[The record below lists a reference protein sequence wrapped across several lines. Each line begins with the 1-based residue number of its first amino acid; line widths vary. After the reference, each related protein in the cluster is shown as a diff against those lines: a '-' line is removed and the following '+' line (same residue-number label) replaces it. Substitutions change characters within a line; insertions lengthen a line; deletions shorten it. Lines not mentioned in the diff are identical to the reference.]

1 MSERK
6 KVVILGATGSIGES
20 ALKVLRKHAD
30 RLELVGIAANTNF
43 EKLAPIARE
52 FGARHV
58 ALYDEGAWQAA
69 RASGLFAAET
79 EFHGGPTGLQE
90 LAALPECDLA
100 LIAVVGTRGLQ
111 PALKAIEA
119 GKTLAVASKE
129 ILVLAGKFVMEAARK
144 AGVPILPVDSEH
156 SAIFQCLEGAPACHV
171 DKLILTGSGGA
182 FRELPLDRFA
192 EVTVAQAL
200 KHPIWDM
207 GPKVTL
213 DSATMANKGLEMI
226 EARWLFG
233 VEPRQIDVVIHPQ
246 SIVHSMVQ
254 FVDGSILAQLSPPD
268 MTFAIQHALLHPDR
282 RPGVAKTLDFSQ
294 AMQLDFR
301 APDLRRYPCLAL
313 ARQAMDACGDAP
325 GVFNAAN
332 EIAVEAFV
340 AGKIR
345 FVQIPAIIEK
355 TLDSAAGAEPSSLD
369 EVLESDRRARER
381 AAAFVEALAL

>member
-1 MSERK
+1 MPARK

-58 ALYDEGAWQAA
+58 ALYDEGAWQTA

-156 SAIFQCLEGAPACHV
+156 SAIFQCLEGAPARHV